1 MLRIRRVGSADLEL
15 FGRASQRRRL
25 HDSGPASDVSAPPTR
40 RRVASPTMLRRIVLL
55 AVVPFGLASCAL
67 PSFGAPDP
75 ATEQGREVFDLY
87 RAFAAAAAGVGVFVT
102 VLLVY
107 VIIRYRRR
115 PDQDPGEVPSQ
126 KPYNVPIEVLY
137 TAVPLLIVAVLFVF
151 SVRTED
157 RVSAETDRPDLVV
170 DVTGFQWQW
179 QFTYVDAGLTVT
191 GAPES
196 GIPELVLPAE
206 RTTRLELRTTDV
218 IHSFWVPDFL
228 VKRDMIPGID
238 NAIDVTPTELG
249 TFDGVCAEYCGL
261 DHGRMRFSVRVL
273 PPDEFDEWL
282 EAAS

>member
-1 MLRIRRVGSADLEL
+1 
-15 FGRASQRRRL
+15 
-25 HDSGPASDVSAPPTR
+25 
-40 RRVASPTMLRRIVLL
+40 MLRRIGLL
-55 AVVPFGLASCAL
+55 TTASLGLAACSL

-87 RAFAAAAAGVGVFVT
+87 RAFAAAATGVGVFVT

-107 VIIRYRRR
+107 VVVRYRRR
-115 PDQDPGEVPSQ
+115 PHHDDTVPSQ
-126 KPYNVPIEVLY
+126 KPYNVPVEVIY

-157 RVSAETDRPDLVV
+157 RVSAETDSPDLVV
-170 DVTGFQWQW
+170 DVVGFQWQW
-179 QFTYVDAGLTVT
+179 QFSYVDSGITVT
-191 GAPES
+191 GAPET

-228 VKRDMIPGID
+228 VKRDMIPGVD
-238 NAIDVTPTELG
+238 NAIDVTPTEVG